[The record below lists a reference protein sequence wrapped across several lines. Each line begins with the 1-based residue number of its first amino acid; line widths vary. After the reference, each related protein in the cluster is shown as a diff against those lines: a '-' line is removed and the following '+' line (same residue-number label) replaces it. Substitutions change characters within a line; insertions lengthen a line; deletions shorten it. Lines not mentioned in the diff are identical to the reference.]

1 MVKTCSDPY
10 KNDTY
15 EEYFNSYLFE
25 LSDFQ
30 KYAIEGIVDEKNV
43 LVTAHTGSGK
53 TLPAEFAIDHF
64 FKKGKKLIY
73 TSPIKALSNQKYYD
87 FSQKFPDI
95 SFGLFTG
102 DIKTNPEADVL
113 IMTTEILMN
122 YLFFQENE
130 EVKTTDFTINIKEEL
145 GCVVFDEV
153 HYINDQERGQV
164 WEKTILMLP
173 NHIQMI
179 MLSATIDNPKGFA
192 SWVEKS
198 SNKEVYL
205 CSTNKRVVP
214 LHHYSFFTTTEHTFK
229 VITDKETQQK
239 LRKHSNIL
247 IPLQNDKNV
256 FNHANYKL
264 LYQLHQLHKKN
275 RIYMKVPHVLD
286 SVVKLLKNENKLPAI
301 CFVFSRKKVE
311 SYAKMINVPLFNEE
325 DPHPNIEKE
334 CLQIIRRLPNYEEY
348 LKLSE
353 YNDLV
358 SLLQKGIG
366 IHHSGMIPILK
377 EIVELMISK
386 KYIKLLFA
394 TESFA
399 IGLDCPIKTAIFVDL
414 NKYDGHVQRYL
425 YSHEYT
431 QMAGRAGR
439 RGLDKIGYVVHCNN
453 CFSFPYE
460 HDYINMMNGMPQELV
475 SKYMI
480 SYPLL
485 LNLLKN
491 GVCQDFHLFSE
502 KSMMKCEIDKNIES
516 KKESIEATEKRL
528 IELKALSDHNKTPYD
543 ICLKYMEY
551 KENFKSYKSKKQKEV
566 SRQISM
572 FEETYKNIKND
583 VNNIDMVKEFE
594 ESLGNL
600 NEDLDYTSNYMLYQT
615 ELIRDIMYRRGFII
629 REDNAYSLSELG
641 KIAIH
646 LAEIHPLIN
655 AEFAIKWN
663 YFKEFSSVQLIGLF
677 SCFMDIRVSDENKN
691 VQVFCE
697 DSFLGERIR
706 ELQSRYLEYND
717 MEMEYSLYIYNYEDA
732 LMFDCIDMVME
743 WSCCENEQ
751 DCKQFIET
759 SLCQKD
765 ISLGDF
771 NKGLLKIVT
780 ISKEYIKL
788 FTALEQVE
796 VLHKFVDIE
805 KRILKYVTTSQS
817 LYV

>member
-1 MVKTCSDPY
+1 
-10 KNDTY
+10 
-15 EEYFNSYLFE
+15 
-25 LSDFQ
+25 
-30 KYAIEGIVDEKNV
+30 
-43 LVTAHTGSGK
+43 
-53 TLPAEFAIDHF
+53 
-64 FKKGKKLIY
+64 
-73 TSPIKALSNQKYYD
+73 
-87 FSQKFPDI
+87 
-95 SFGLFTG
+95 
-102 DIKTNPEADVL
+102 
-113 IMTTEILMN
+113 
-122 YLFFQENE
+122 
-130 EVKTTDFTINIKEEL
+130 
-145 GCVVFDEV
+145 
-153 HYINDQERGQV
+153 
-164 WEKTILMLP
+164 
-173 NHIQMI
+173 
-179 MLSATIDNPKGFA
+179 
-192 SWVEKS
+192 
-198 SNKEVYL
+198 
-205 CSTNKRVVP
+205 
-214 LHHYSFFTTTEHTFK
+214 
-229 VITDKETQQK
+229 
-239 LRKHSNIL
+239 
-247 IPLQNDKNV
+247 
-256 FNHANYKL
+256 
-264 LYQLHQLHKKN
+264 
-275 RIYMKVPHVLD
+275 
-286 SVVKLLKNENKLPAI
+286 
-301 CFVFSRKKVE
+301 
-311 SYAKMINVPLFNEE
+311 
-325 DPHPNIEKE
+325 
-334 CLQIIRRLPNYEEY
+334 
-348 LKLSE
+348 
-353 YNDLV
+353 
-358 SLLQKGIG
+358 
-366 IHHSGMIPILK
+366 MIPILK

-414 NKYDGHVQRYL
+414 NKYDGHLERYL
-425 YSHEYT
+425 HSHEYT

-453 CFSFPYE
+453 CFSFPHE
-460 HDYINMMNGMPQELV
+460 HDYINMLNGMPQELV

-491 GVCQDFHLFSE
+491 GVCRDFHLFSE
-502 KSMMKCEIDKNIES
+502 KSMMKCEIDKSIES
-516 KKESIEATEKRL
+516 KKERIQATEKRL
-528 IELKALSDHNKTPYD
+528 VELKALSEQNKTPYD

-551 KENFKSYKSKKQKEV
+551 KENFKSYKSKKQKEI
-566 SRQISM
+566 SRQITM

-583 VNNIDMVKEFE
+583 VNSIDMVKEFE

-600 NEDLDYTSNYMLYQT
+600 NEDLDYTSNYMFYQT
-615 ELIRDIMYRRGFII
+615 ELITDIMYKRGFII
-629 REDNAYSLSELG
+629 REDNAYTLSDLG

-663 YFKEFSSVQLIGLF
+663 YFKEFSSIQLIGLF
-677 SCFMDIRVSDENKN
+677 SCFMDIRLSDENKN

-697 DSFLGERIR
+697 DSFLQERIR
-706 ELQSRYLEYND
+706 EMQSRYLEYND

-796 VLHKFVDIE
+796 ILHKFVDIE